1 MAGEYYKNMGN
12 AVKQIVWNEN
22 IHSRH
27 SSLWGQA
34 EYYRN
39 AIQKHR
45 PYILESF
52 YYADETTEKLI
63 PFFGDFLLDSGAFTF
78 MQNSKKAVEWEEY
91 IERYAAF
98 INRNNVEKYF
108 ELDIDSV
115 VGYDKVFEY
124 RKKLEKLTNRQTIPV
139 WHKSR
144 GAAEY
149 KRHCEEYPYVAIGGY
164 VIKELKPK
172 DFAAFPAMIKLAHD
186 NGAKVHCLGFT
197 ALDLLPKYHFDS
209 VDSTAWTTGNRFGYV
224 YEFNGRTI
232 G

>member
-1 MAGEYYKNMGN
+1 MKLYLAGGESRHWLNFPLINGEEDTL
-12 AVKQIVWNEN
+12 NEN

-27 SSLWGQA
+27 SSLWGGQA

-78 MQNSKKAVEWEEY
+78 MQNSKKAVDWEEY

-115 VGYDKVFEY
+115 VGYDKV
-124 RKKLEKLTNRQTIPV
+124 LE
-139 WHKSR
+139 
-144 GAAEY
+144 
-149 KRHCEEYPYVAIGGY
+149 
-164 VIKELKPK
+164 
-172 DFAAFPAMIKLAHD
+172 
-186 NGAKVHCLGFT
+186 
-197 ALDLLPKYHFDS
+197 
-209 VDSTAWTTGNRFGYV
+209 
-224 YEFNGRTI
+224 
-232 G
+232 